1 MTEWKVL
8 GAVLVVAGSAGLGMG
23 AAARQ
28 KKRLEDCR
36 QALQLLLL
44 LKSELSCTGACLE
57 DAFRQIGGRMP
68 EGWKN
73 FLIQL
78 SGRMQEMQT
87 GSLAA
92 LWSECCREFLGQT
105 CLSSS
110 DLQRVSEF
118 GKHLG
123 YPDLQLQLK
132 LLDLDIQE
140 QERVCSQ
147 IAEELPEKCRIS
159 RTLGIFGGIM
169 LAVML
174 I

>member
-73 FLIQL
+73 FLNQL

-92 LWSECCREFLGQT
+92 LWSECCREF
-105 CLSSS
+105 
-110 DLQRVSEF
+110 
-118 GKHLG
+118 
-123 YPDLQLQLK
+123 
-132 LLDLDIQE
+132 
-140 QERVCSQ
+140 
-147 IAEELPEKCRIS
+147 
-159 RTLGIFGGIM
+159 
-169 LAVML
+169 
-174 I
+174 